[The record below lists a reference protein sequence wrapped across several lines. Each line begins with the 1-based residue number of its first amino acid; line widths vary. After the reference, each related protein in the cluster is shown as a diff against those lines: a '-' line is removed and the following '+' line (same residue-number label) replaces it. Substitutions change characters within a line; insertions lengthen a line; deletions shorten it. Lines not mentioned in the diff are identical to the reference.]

1 MKEKEL
7 KLNKKYIPQE
17 GDILF
22 FKVRRGKKIYSMELI
37 DVSTTQDYYN
47 INQRRE
53 DKFIF
58 KLENKFL
65 YRYFNYCAYQKAYK
79 YYCISQKKNLE
90 GIEGRFDII
99 IEKIEAKNNYQEV
112 TTVSYKEI
120 ASKKQ
125 LQKLGYKIK

>member
-7 KLNKKYIPQE
+7 KLNKKYIPQK

-37 DVSTTQDYYN
+37 DILIKPVLYR
-47 INQRRE
+47 NQE

-65 YRYFNYCAYQKAYK
+65 YRYLSFFAYQKDYK
-79 YYCISQKKNLE
+79 YYCMIQKKNLE
-90 GIEGRFDII
+90 RIEQSFDII
-99 IEKIEAKNNYQEV
+99 IEKIEAKDNHQEK
-112 TTVSYKEI
+112 TTTSYKEI